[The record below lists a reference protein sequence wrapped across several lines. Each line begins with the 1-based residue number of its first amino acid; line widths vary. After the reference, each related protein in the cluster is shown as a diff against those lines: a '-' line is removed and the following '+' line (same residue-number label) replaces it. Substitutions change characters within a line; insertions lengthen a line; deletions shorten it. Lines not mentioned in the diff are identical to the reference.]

1 MDSSKKFTENEL
13 SHFLISRSS
22 LVFHSYFDRDINQ
35 FVELLDPNFVWIGS
49 YEFQF
54 TKGIQEFLAITK
66 EEQNELQA
74 QVYDEEYHILSHDGN
89 TWVVYGS
96 FSASAWM
103 DEKTFLYTK
112 QRATYIWKWVNNDF
126 KLLHLHCTM
135 TRDIPL
141 VGDFNIKDIHTCE
154 KPDLRWYDY
163 MLRVENERNTQRKH
177 MTLKD
182 NNGDIH
188 YLLPAEILGV
198 SISYRVA
205 TVYTAS
211 GNFFVHQTL
220 NTIMDIFP
228 NLMKVHKS
236 WLVNPIY
243 VRQVKRY
250 QILLSNGL
258 EVPIGKSRY
267 NEIREQLK
275 LK

>member
-1 MDSSKKFTENEL
+1 
-13 SHFLISRSS
+13 
-22 LVFHSYFDRDINQ
+22 
-35 FVELLDPNFVWIGS
+35 
-49 YEFQF
+49 
-54 TKGIQEFLAITK
+54 
-66 EEQNELQA
+66 
-74 QVYDEEYHILSHDGN
+74 
-89 TWVVYGS
+89 
-96 FSASAWM
+96 
-103 DEKTFLYTK
+103 
-112 QRATYIWKWVNNDF
+112 
-126 KLLHLHCTM
+126 
-135 TRDIPL
+135 
-141 VGDFNIKDIHTCE
+141 
-154 KPDLRWYDY
+154 

-275 LK
+275 IK